1 MGGKTIDLRITVTA
15 LAFGVLLAALTWR
28 CFDLQIVQ
36 HERLTRLALRQQ
48 ERTLDVQ
55 PPRGRIYDRLGRPLA
70 LNRDSASF
78 FAVPAEVRDP
88 ARTARRLAPHLGLS
102 ARSLEQRLR
111 QRKDFVWLRRKTPE
125 AAAKAILDLRLPG
138 IHRLSEPQRYY
149 PEGRLACH
157 VLGFVGVDNQ
167 GLDGVELQFDRAL
180 RGSAGWQRVSR
191 DARGEI
197 VRSASR
203 RSRPAET
210 GADLT
215 LTLDKVVQ
223 HVAERELAKVVTRTR
238 ARAGSVLVL
247 DPTNGEVLALAN
259 APDFDPNAYGRFS
272 AEARRNRAVR
282 DCYEP
287 GSTFKLVTAAAGL
300 TEGMV
305 QENTLIDCEQ
315 GRAKFGSRT
324 VRDHIPYGRLPFR
337 EVLSLS
343 SNIGTVKDGQR
354 LGPER
359 LARMARA
366 LVYGRTTGLE
376 LPGESGG
383 LLKPPD
389 RWTPATLASVPFGQE
404 VAVTTLQTALAYSAV
419 ANGGWQPRLTLVRS
433 MSSPEWAARDRD
445 QGDARRQVLAPK
457 IAARLKA
464 LLTEVVVHGTGTEA
478 RMESYTVAGKTGTAQ
493 KPLPGGRGYDP
504 DDHIATFVGF
514 LPAERPRVLVAVVI
528 DSPHGSAW
536 GGVVAG
542 PVFKE
547 ICQSLVTYLGV
558 PPETAVAAG
567 SPDLGPGPDPVPR
580 DPVRASALV
589 RVPDL
594 GGLSPAAC
602 RAALERAGLRHVF
615 RGQGERALAQRP
627 EPGARVLTG
636 LPVAVRFGEAGPE
649 EPAER
654 VPVPDVSGQSLRN
667 ALQVLDAYG
676 LRARITGSGVVV
688 AQSLR
693 PESPARPGE
702 VCALECRDPEGR
714 P

>member
-15 LAFGVLLAALTWR
+15 FAFGVVLAALTWR

-55 PPRGRIYDRLGRPLA
+55 PPRGRIFDRLGRPLA

-88 ARTARRLAPHLGLS
+88 ARTARRLAPHVGLS
-102 ARSLEQRLR
+102 AQALEQRLR

-125 AAAKAILDLRLPG
+125 AAAKAILALRLPG
-138 IHRLSEPQRYY
+138 VHRLSEPQRYY

-180 RGSAGWQRVSR
+180 RGSAGWLRVSR

-203 RSRPAET
+203 WSRPAES
-210 GADLT
+210 GRDLT
-215 LTLDKVVQ
+215 LTLDKVIQ
-223 HVAERELAKVVTRTR
+223 HVAERELAQVVARTR
-238 ARAGSVLVL
+238 ARAGSVLVM
-247 DPTNGEVLALAN
+247 DPASGEVLALAN
-259 APDFDPNAYGRFS
+259 APDYDPNAYARFS

-300 TEGMV
+300 AEGV
-305 QENTLIDCEQ
+305 VRESTLIDCEQ
-315 GRAKFGSRT
+315 GRAQLGGRT
-324 VRDHIPYGRLPFR
+324 VRDHIPYGRIPFH

-343 SNIGTVKDGQR
+343 SNIGSVKVGQK
-354 LGPER
+354 LGAER
-359 LARMARA
+359 LVRMARA
-366 LVYGRTTGLE
+366 LGYGRPTGLE
-376 LPGESGG
+376 LPGETGG
-383 LLKPPD
+383 LLKPPE
-389 RWTPATLASVPFGQE
+389 RWTPATLASVPYGQE

-419 ANGGWQPRLTLVRS
+419 ANGGWKPRLTLVRS
-433 MSSPEWAARDRD
+433 VSSPEWAVHAQEQENAR
-445 QGDARRQVLAPK
+445 QQVLAPEL
-457 IAARLKA
+457 AARLKT
-464 LLTEVVVHGTGTEA
+464 LLTEAVVRGTGTEA
-478 RMESYTVAGKTGTAQ
+478 RLESYTVAGKTGTAQ

-504 DDHIATFVGF
+504 VDHIATFVGF

-528 DSPHGSAW
+528 DSPQGSAW
-536 GGVVAG
+536 GGIVAG
-542 PVFKE
+542 PVFRE
-547 ICQSLVTYLGV
+547 ICQSLVTYLGI
-558 PPETAVAAG
+558 PPGTAVADVPPA
-567 SPDLGPGPDPVPR
+567 PRPEAVPR
-580 DPVRASALV
+580 DAAPRASLV
-589 RVPDL
+589 KVPDL
-594 GGLSPAAC
+594 GGLSRAAC
-602 RAALERAGLRHVF
+602 ENALARAGLRHAF
-615 RGQGERALAQRP
+615 RGRGERALAQRP
-627 EPGARVLTG
+627 APGAEVLTG
-636 LPVAVRFGEAGPE
+636 LQVAVRFGEAGPE
-649 EPAER
+649 EHLDP

-667 ALQVLDAYG
+667 AVQVLNAYG
-676 LRARITGSGVVV
+676 LQARITGSGVVV

-693 PESPARPGE
+693 PESQARPGE
-702 VCALECRDPEGR
+702 VCALECRDPEGL